1 MESSEYLFSVE
12 EGEAGQRIDRWL
24 SSRTQFTRSSLQKLL
39 EKKGDIRT
47 ILPCHHDCP
56 IAPGYI
62 EKNLEDAISLRER
75 RLKGKKH
82 PVLPC
87 VSFKGK
93 WTEFYCDM

>member
-1 MESSEYLFSVE
+1 MTVLNYTATML
-12 EGEAGQRIDRWL
+12 QRDYIQRL
-24 SSRTQFTRSSLQKLL
+24 IREFMAALQRLL

-56 IAPGYI
+56 IDPGYI
-62 EKNLEDAISLRER
+62 EKNLEDAISLREG